1 MFQVL
6 CTYLSGVKWDRHQER
21 QSGCPLRGLPM
32 LPCTAMET
40 PRAFFVRSHLAKER
54 MGELNGNVAN
64 NSHNSQLT
72 GMEMGCMSLCAGETG
87 P

>member
-1 MFQVL
+1 
-6 CTYLSGVKWDRHQER
+6 
-21 QSGCPLRGLPM
+21 M

-54 MGELNGNVAN
+54 MGELNGNVAK

-72 GMEMGCMSLCAGETG
+72 GMEMGCMSLCAGEMG
-87 P
+87 PRAPLAEMSRCRPPGCV